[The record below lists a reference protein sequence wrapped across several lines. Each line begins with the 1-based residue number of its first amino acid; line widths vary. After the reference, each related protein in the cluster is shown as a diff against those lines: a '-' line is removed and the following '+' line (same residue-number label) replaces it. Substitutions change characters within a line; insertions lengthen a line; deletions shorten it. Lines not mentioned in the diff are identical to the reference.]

1 MDGPFARVAAARA
14 QALAKAD
21 GPALDALAAEFER
34 TGTLLA
40 AADTYAQAATAY
52 SRSNDRRGE
61 LTSAAKAHWLA
72 SRCDG
77 ATTPALAKAARPLP
91 LTDRE
96 REVAVLV
103 GRGLSNKDIARR
115 LVLSVRT
122 VEGHIYRACE
132 KLALSHRSDLA
143 KLVRV

>member
-1 MDGPFARVAAARA
+1 
-14 QALAKAD
+14 
-21 GPALDALAAEFER
+21 
-34 TGTLLA
+34 LA

>member
-1 MDGPFARVAAARA
+1 M
-14 QALAKAD
+14 
-21 GPALDALAAEFER
+21 
-34 TGTLLA
+34 
-40 AADTYAQAATAY
+40 
-52 SRSNDRRGE
+52 
-61 LTSAAKAHWLA
+61 TSAAKAHWLA